1 MSMITRQVS
10 NPATQPVRSRRS
22 RRSRSLGV
30 VAATAAALAVR
41 AIASQVAGLD
51 VRLSAGALPE
61 HVTAVTVAVVT
72 LLAGLA
78 GWAVLALLE
87 RVVPRRARRTW
98 TVLAVAVMAVS
109 LIGPLDAGTTTAT
122 KIALMCMHVAAAGVL
137 IPVLA
142 RSSARP

>member
-1 MSMITRQVS
+1 MSMTTRQVS
-10 NPATQPVRSRRS
+10 GPATRPVRSRRS
-22 RRSRSLGV
+22 RPLAV
-30 VAATAAALAVR
+30 AAATAAALTMW

-72 LLAGLA
+72 VLAGLA

-87 RVVPRRARRTW
+87 QVVPLRARRTW
-98 TVLAVAVMAVS
+98 TVLAAAVMAVS
-109 LIGPLDAGTTTAT
+109 LTGPLDAGTTTAT
-122 KIALMCMHVAAAGVL
+122 KIALMCMHLAAAGVL
-137 IPVLA
+137 IPALA

>member
-1 MSMITRQVS
+1 MSMTTRQVS
-10 NPATQPVRSRRS
+10 NPATQPVRS

-51 VRLSAGALPE
+51 VRLSAG
-61 HVTAVTVAVVT
+61 
-72 LLAGLA
+72 
-78 GWAVLALLE
+78 
-87 RVVPRRARRTW
+87 
-98 TVLAVAVMAVS
+98 
-109 LIGPLDAGTTTAT
+109 
-122 KIALMCMHVAAAGVL
+122 VL